1 MRRAL
6 ALVLVLLAELVAP
19 ASALAHATLQ
29 STLPERGQKL
39 DAAPKEVVFIF
50 DESVEG
56 AFGALRVFDASGK
69 EVQTGEAF
77 HPDNRGERI
86 AIKLKPGLGDG
97 TYTATYRV
105 VSADGHPISSGFVFT
120 VGEGAAPAQSL
131 DELLGS
137 GTSAPVTN
145 TALAIARGLQYSAIA
160 LGLGALIF
168 FLVCWRPVG
177 RVSRPFTARL
187 EKLLLVAG
195 VVGFVSALLAVIL
208 QGAIGSGESF
218 WNAARPDVFTEVLG
232 TRFGRAWGIG
242 AAVWLVVLAVL
253 ATRPLR
259 EAGNGHASAPED
271 AAGNGGGT
279 APAGDTGNG
288 GAAPA
293 GRAGNGGAAPAGRAG
308 AAPTG
313 ALAATA
319 LAAPAAAAP
328 ALAAATRPR
337 PVLSTPKLVALA
349 VPLFALALLP
359 SLGGH
364 TSVQKPVAVLM
375 PMNVLHVLAMAAWL
389 GGVAVLVLALR
400 AATASVSPEER
411 TPLLA
416 TVVGRFSTLAG
427 PALAVLLISGSVQG
441 IIEVGRFGALLD
453 TPFGRSVLIK
463 IAVAL
468 LIVAAGAYN
477 RQKLVPALKRLTG
490 SPGQTGV
497 LLRRILVAELVLGV
511 IALGAT
517 GALSSYAPSTAQSAG
532 PFSTTVNVGPAR
544 VEVTVD
550 PARVGPNETHVYLF
564 DRKTGAPYEATKEL
578 RLTAEMPSKQIAK
591 ITLEPNVAGP
601 GHYVVN
607 AASLGVAGD
616 WTMEITVRV
625 SDFDEYTS
633 KFEVPIDG

>member
-1 MRRAL
+1 MVRRAL
-6 ALVLVLLAELVAP
+6 ALVLVLLAGLIAP

-39 DAAPKEVVFIF
+39 DTAPEEVVFIF

-86 AIKLKPGLGDG
+86 GIKLKPGLGDG

-168 FLVCWRPVG
+168 FLVCWRPAG

-187 EKLLLVAG
+187 ETLLLVAG

-218 WNAARPDVFTEVLG
+218 WNAARPDVFTDVLG
-232 TRFGRAWGIG
+232 TRFGRAWGIA
-242 AAVWLVVLAVL
+242 AAVWLVVLGVL

-259 EAGNGHASAPED
+259 EDQDGGGGASAPMDATGNGSGTAPAD
-271 AAGNGGGT
+271 AAGNGGR
-279 APAGDTGNG
+279 APAGGTAV
-288 GAAPA
+288 AAP
-293 GRAGNGGAAPAGRAG
+293 
-308 AAPTG
+308 
-313 ALAATA
+313 
-319 LAAPAAAAP
+319 AAAP
-328 ALAAATRPR
+328 ALAAPARPR
-337 PVLSTPKLVALA
+337 PARSTPKLVALA

-364 TSVQKPVAVLM
+364 TSVQEPVAVLM

-400 AATASVSPEER
+400 AATSSVSPEER

-416 TVVGRFSTLAG
+416 TVVGRFSALAG

-497 LLRRILVAELVLGV
+497 LLRRILVVELVLGV

-564 DRKTGAPYEATKEL
+564 DRKSGAPYEATEEL

-616 WTMEITVRV
+616 WTMEITVRI

-633 KFEVPIDG
+633 RFEVPIDG

>member
-1 MRRAL
+1 MVRRAL
-6 ALVLVLLAELVAP
+6 ALVLVLLAGLVAP

-39 DAAPKEVVFIF
+39 DTAPKEVVFIF

-208 QGAIGSGESF
+208 QGAIGSGETF

-259 EAGNGHASAPED
+259 EAGNGAG
-271 AAGNGGGT
+271 AAGDGGPAAPVSDSGNGRPAGPMGDATPAGGARDGDGDLAAAGPGPAGGT
-279 APAGDTGNG
+279 AV
-288 GAAPA
+288 AAH
-293 GRAGNGGAAPAGRAG
+293 
-308 AAPTG
+308 
-313 ALAATA
+313 
-319 LAAPAAAAP
+319 AAAAP
-328 ALAAATRPR
+328 AVATPTRARPA
-337 PVLSTPKLVALA
+337 LSTPKLVALA

-416 TVVGRFSTLAG
+416 TVVGRFSALAG

-497 LLRRILVAELVLGV
+497 LLRRILVVELVLGV
-511 IALGAT
+511 VALGAT

-564 DRKTGAPYEATKEL
+564 DRKTGAPYEATEEL
-578 RLTAEMPSKQIAK
+578 RLTAEMPAKQIAK

-616 WTMEITVRV
+616 WTMEITVRI

-633 KFEVPIDG
+633 KFEVPID